1 MEWKIM
7 ASELLKLTTQLVMA
21 HVSANELT
29 SEGLIE
35 EIKQVFKTLADLD
48 SGETRVPEDSQPQ
61 EEIGQTQ
68 VSPPAVP
75 VKQSIKADYIVCLEC
90 GVKLKTLKAHLRKA
104 HALTPKDYYQKFG
117 LDSKTYP
124 LACKNY
130 SEQRRQ
136 LAKKTGL
143 GDFRKKKPTA

>member
-1 MEWKIM
+1 MV
-7 ASELLKLTTQLVMA
+7 SELLKLTTQLVMA

-35 EIKQVFKTLADLD
+35 EIKQVFKTLSDLE
-48 SGETRVPEDSQPQ
+48 SGITRAPEDSESP
-61 EEIGQTQ
+61 EEIEPTQ
-68 VSPPAVP
+68 VSKPAVS
-75 VKQSIKADYIVCLEC
+75 VKQSVKADHIVCLEC

-104 HALTPKDYYQKFG
+104 HGMTPKDYYRKFE

-143 GDFRKKKPTA
+143 GDFRKKKITA

>member
-1 MEWKIM
+1 MGWRIM

-21 HVSANELT
+21 HASANELT

-35 EIKQVFKTLADLD
+35 EIKQVFKTLSDLE
-48 SGETRVPEDSQPQ
+48 SAESKVLEPIETK
-61 EEIGQTQ
+61 EEVEQTEA
-68 VSPPAVP
+68 VEPAVP
-75 VKQSIKADYIVCLEC
+75 IKQSVKADHIVCLEC
-90 GVKLKTLKAHLRKA
+90 GIKLKTLKAHLRKA
-104 HALTPKDYYQKFG
+104 HEMTPKDYYQKFG

-124 LACKNY
+124 LVCKNY

-143 GDFRKKKPTA
+143 GDYRKKKQAE